1 MQYVCDAPGKKAW
14 FRIESSGEAA
24 LESAVMKNAIEVQY
38 ENTRRAA
45 IQTYQPS
52 SRLHFIERN
61 IGLNAHIARTMPMFL
76 TLRDGEGN
84 HLANAMLPPCGRDDD
99 TFASRIVGPGGMD
112 ALMDEAAAVE
122 ALERHFGL
130 SIQNKERGELCHLVH
145 VDLAAFSPFAL

>member
-1 MQYVCDAPGKKAW
+1 MQYICDAPGRKAW

-24 LESAVMKNAIEVQY
+24 IESAVMKNAIEVQY

-99 TFASRIVGPGGMD
+99 TFVSRVVGPAGMD
-112 ALMDEAAAVE
+112 ALTAEAEAVD
-122 ALERHFGL
+122 ALEKHFGL
-130 SIQNKERGELCHLVH
+130 SIHNKKYSAPSHSMIPFGLA
-145 VDLAAFSPFAL
+145 AAFSIL